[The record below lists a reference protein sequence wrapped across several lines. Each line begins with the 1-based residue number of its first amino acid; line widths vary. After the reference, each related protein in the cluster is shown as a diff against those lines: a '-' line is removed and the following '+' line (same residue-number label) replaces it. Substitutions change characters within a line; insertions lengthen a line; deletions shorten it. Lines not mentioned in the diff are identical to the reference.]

1 MEAFIEEELKRNDEL
16 TSTAIN
22 ASLVRKW
29 PNLRVSTSTIK
40 RVRREIG
47 WVCTRPHYCQL
58 LREVYAVS
66 MITLFIIISTMPVA
80 TYANIPLFFCG

>member
-22 ASLVRKW
+22 ALLVRKW
-29 PNLRVSTSTIK
+29 PNLRVSVSTIK

-58 LREVYAVS
+58 LREVYAVT
-66 MITLFIIISTMPVA
+66 MITVFIIISTMPVA
-80 TYANIPLFFCG
+80 NIPLCFL